1 MAEREREAWTA
12 GGGPTATRVGRALVV
27 TLPRELDTAALAV
40 LRGRVLERL
49 RGDGVRAVVFEA
61 SGLEL
66 LDAEEF
72 AALAATARAAAW
84 LGVRPVLVGLTPGV
98 VRYLVDTGADT
109 SGFEPFGTLD
119 DALAALAERGAE
131 PAAEGDARDDE
142 APSEAASAARATADG
157 GAP

>member
-1 MAEREREAWTA
+1 MADRERERDAWSA
-12 GGGPTATRVGRALVV
+12 GSGPTATRVGRALVV
-27 TLPRELDTAALAV
+27 TLPRELDAGALAV

-66 LDAEEF
+66 IDAEEF

-119 DALAALAERGAE
+119 DALSALEGRGADPDAE
-131 PAAEGDARDDE
+131 SDGVADEDAPAAGA
-142 APSEAASAARATADG
+142 APEG